1 MNKEKRIEMVWQL
14 IEALKNEPDVLI
26 LVEGQHDVEAL
37 HRLGITHEIKTVG
50 GKRVFDDYSIFEGKN
65 IIILTDFDHAGR
77 VLFNRLRVELEVMG
91 YHPNVYY
98 WTTLRES
105 IRGFIKAIEELDT
118 YVQSIKKEGIM

>member
-1 MNKEKRIEMVWQL
+1 MVWQL

-105 IRGFIKAIEELDT
+105 TRGFIKAIEELDT